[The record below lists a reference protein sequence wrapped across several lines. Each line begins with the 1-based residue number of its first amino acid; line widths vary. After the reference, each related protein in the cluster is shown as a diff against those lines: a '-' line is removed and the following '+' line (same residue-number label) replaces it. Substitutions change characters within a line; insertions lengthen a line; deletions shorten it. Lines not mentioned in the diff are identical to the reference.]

1 MVEDFSNRKTANAKL
16 TVFQFSIKSAG
27 ILHFIKCSQEE
38 MISLATAESGS
49 HSFCH
54 CRHKRRVEVAGVFGT
69 NVLTA
74 HTADANIFIGLAG
87 IGFVDRSHRTTGSTN
102 AAIIASI
109 IGFRLERNVG
119 KFLVCAMT
127 SGKVQLSENTAI
139 EFGRNFAG
147 KFDQFLVIIS
157 SNPIGKE
164 GRQKNQTGLNFG
176 EIR

>member
-1 MVEDFSNRKTANAKL
+1 MNIIAKVKQIQKNISKKL
-16 TVFQFSIKSAG
+16 KIRFKLRDVIVCVT
-27 ILHFIKCSQEE
+27 LSQKQ
-38 MISLATAESGS
+38 IIFLVTAEFGS
-49 HSFCH
+49 HHFGGGLH
-54 CRHKRRVEVAGVFGT
+54 ENVIKVAGVFGT
-69 NVLTA
+69 DVPTTHTTDTA
-74 HTADANIFIGLAG
+74 FFIGLAG
-87 IGFVDRSHRTTGSTN
+87 VSFVDRSHRTTGSTN